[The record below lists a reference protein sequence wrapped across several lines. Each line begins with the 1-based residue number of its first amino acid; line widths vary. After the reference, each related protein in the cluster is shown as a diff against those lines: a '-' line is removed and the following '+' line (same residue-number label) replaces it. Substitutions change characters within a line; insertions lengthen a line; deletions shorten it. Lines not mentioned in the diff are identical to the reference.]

1 MKRNATEYLTH
12 WATKPNRKP
21 LIINGARQIGK
32 SWAVRE
38 LGKTVFKQNFLELN
52 FEKKPQLNQIF
63 EVDLDVK
70 RIIKEIEILE
80 NATISDATLL
90 FFDEI
95 QNCPK
100 AIIALRYFYED
111 LPNISII
118 SAGSLLEF
126 QLKDIPF
133 PVGRV
138 EMYNMFPMSF
148 SEFLMATANE
158 RLIPYLK
165 RTDNDVSQT
174 ITDKIVAE
182 LLNYYWVGGMPE
194 CVKHFAENKDY
205 KTVRKIQ
212 DDLIYTYQQ
221 DFAKYSPLVN
231 KDCLMDVLSNITQN
245 IGGQIIYSKLSER
258 YTMPTNKKGV
268 EVLTTAKLLYKIEN
282 VSVKT
287 LPFSSNGKQFK
298 MLFLDIGLLL
308 CLSRVSYENLFYS
321 KSINTNFS
329 GAWAEQFVGQQLLT
343 QGFEPLRYWARNKPN
358 SSAEVDFVI
367 ENNGEIIPIEVK
379 SGTAGKLRSLHL
391 MLAENLNIER
401 GLVLANTKF
410 GSEAKIKFMPIYN
423 AEFIGQ
429 NELKNQ

>member
-1 MKRNATEYLTH
+1 MKRNANKYLAH
-12 WATKPNRKP
+12 WATKSNRKP

-80 NATISDATLL
+80 NTTISDATLL

-100 AIIALRYFYED
+100 AIMALRYFYED
-111 LPNISII
+111 LPNLSII

-205 KTVRKIQ
+205 KTVRKIE

-231 KDCLMDVLSNITQN
+231 KDCLMDVLNNITQN

-258 YTMPTNKKGV
+258 FTMPTNKKGV

-282 VSVKT
+282 VSVKA

-329 GAWAEQFVGQQLLT
+329 GAWAEQFVGQQLLA

-423 AEFIGQ
+423 AEFLIQ
-429 NELKNQ
+429 

>member
-1 MKRNATEYLTH
+1 MKRNATEYLAH

-52 FEKKPQLNQIF
+52 FEKNPQLNQIF
-63 EVDLDVK
+63 EVDLGVT

-80 NATISDATLL
+80 NTTISDATLL

-100 AIIALRYFYED
+100 AIMALRYFYED
-111 LPNISII
+111 LPNLSII

-165 RTDNDVSQT
+165 KTDNDVSQT

-212 DDLIYTYQQ
+212 DDLMYTYQQ
-221 DFAKYSPLVN
+221 DFAKYSTLVN
-231 KDCLMDVLSNITQN
+231 KDCLMDVLNNITKN

-258 YTMPTNKKGV
+258 FTMPTNKKGV

-282 VSVKT
+282 VSVKA

-379 SGTAGKLRSLHL
+379 SGAAGKLRSLHL

-410 GSEAKIKFMPIYN
+410 GSEAKIKFMPLYN